1 MNTERKKTEIR
12 EAADMVQVEAEQ
24 EREEV
29 GLVQAR
35 EEAEPVQEE
44 AEPVQEEVARLGAVR
59 DVVLVQG
66 ETAKRGAVRDVVLVQ
81 EKVETVRAEVGEMKA
96 AREPVEPEEVIEMV
110 KAGDWK
116 E

>member
-44 AEPVQEEVARLGAVR
+44 AEQVREEAEPVQEELARLGAVR

-66 ETAKRGAVRDVVLVQ
+66 ETAKRGV
-81 EKVETVRAEVGEMKA
+81 
-96 AREPVEPEEVIEMV
+96 
-110 KAGDWK
+110 
-116 E
+116 